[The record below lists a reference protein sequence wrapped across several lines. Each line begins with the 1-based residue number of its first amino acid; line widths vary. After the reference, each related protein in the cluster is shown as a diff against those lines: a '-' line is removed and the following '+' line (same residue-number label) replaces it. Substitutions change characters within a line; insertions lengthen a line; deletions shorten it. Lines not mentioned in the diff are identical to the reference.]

1 VSLGYARAVTAKETV
16 LALFAA
22 YAAGDPDSIAALLD
36 PDVIWVAP
44 AGNATQVALGL
55 GRADDAGSPRG
66 LNDLDRDAI
75 VAFMAHDY
83 PRFFA
88 NVTFEP
94 RSIIADGNVVV
105 TEHRMSATLPNGRP
119 YVNDYC
125 FAYEVADG
133 RVTAIR
139 EYMDTRGGW
148 LQVFGDDPPEVL
160 LTGTPPDS

>member
-1 VSLGYARAVTAKETV
+1 MNAKETV
-16 LALFAA
+16 RGLYAA
-22 YAAGDPDSIAALLD
+22 YAAGDPDRIAALLH
-36 PDVIWVAP
+36 PDVVWVAP

-55 GRADDAGSPRG
+55 GSADNAGPPRG

-75 VAFMAHDY
+75 VAFMANDY

-88 NVTFEP
+88 NVAFEL
-94 RSIIADGNVVV
+94 RSMVSEGDLVL
-105 TEHRMSATLPNGRP
+105 TEHRLSATLPNGRP

-148 LQVFGDDPPEVL
+148 LQVFGGDASSVL
-160 LTGTPPDS
+160 LEGTPPGSPSA